1 MKSTAVF
8 LVSGVLGFAVS
19 GPLGCDGGDCGPS
32 ELVDGTYRVFE
43 PDGFGAPPPMEE
55 GELLFERAAE
65 RVTITYG
72 PSENPRRVVLRIV
85 SQEEL
90 DNWPSGG
97 AAGASAGGAAGGAT
111 Q

>member
-1 MKSTAVF
+1 MKPTALF
-8 LVSGVLGFAVS
+8 LVSGMLGFAVS
-19 GPLGCDGGDCGPS
+19 GPLACDTGDCGPS

-43 PDGFGAPPPMEE
+43 PEGFGAPPPMEE

-72 PSENPRRVVLRIV
+72 PAESPRRVVLRIL

-90 DNWPSGG
+90 DNWPTSG
-97 AAGASAGGAAGGAT
+97 AAGAAAGGAAGGAA